1 MRKFI
6 VFGRG
11 RSGTTV
17 VADELSRHPQ
27 IALPSGALEHGG
39 RVWDRIEPFAHC
51 PAPDAEGAEEV
62 VRRWGQVPLVLWAW
76 LNGRGDTL
84 QEWAEYLDDLEAWG
98 EQQEGAKAVG
108 FKIIDNQLLEREG
121 LIELLAER
129 RYVIINLHRRNVVRH
144 ALSGLLAR
152 ARGVFNERNYRDTGG
167 PYPIDGE
174 EFEQAI
180 GDIRHWVEHWD
191 HHFRNT
197 GIRALDVYYED
208 FLSDRG
214 SFYAGILQ
222 FLGLD
227 PGTPETSD
235 YSRMVPKDLSQVI
248 ENYEEIR
255 LRCMV
260 LGLHEMLEQF

>member
-17 VADELSRHPQ
+17 VADELGRHPE
-27 IALPSGALEHGG
+27 IALPVGQMVHGELK
-39 RVWDRIEPFAHC
+39 WDRIEPFARC
-51 PAPDAEGAEEV
+51 RAPEAEGGEEA
-62 VRRWGQVPLVLWAW
+62 VRDWGQVPFDLWAW
-76 LNGRGDTL
+76 LNGRDDTPA
-84 QEWAEYLDDLEAWG
+84 EWANYLDELEAWG
-98 EQQEGAKAVG
+98 EAQDGAKAVG

-121 LIELLAER
+121 LIELLAQR
-129 RYVIINLHRRNVVRH
+129 GYVIVNLHRRNVVRH

-167 PYPIDGE
+167 PYPINAE

-180 GDIRHWVEHWD
+180 GDIRHWVAHWD
-191 HHFRNT
+191 QHFRNI
-197 GIRALDVYYED
+197 GIRDFAVTYED
-208 FLSDRG
+208 FLADREA
-214 SFYAGILQ
+214 FHAGILQ

-227 PGTPETSD
+227 PGTPGNSD

-248 ENYEEIR
+248 ENYDEIR

-260 LGLHEMLEQF
+260 LGLHEMLEQP